1 MKYLSHTNVSHTK
14 NEIFGIIYS
23 LTVDYFLKN
32 LQTAKKGVVDC
43 SIIIKQ
49 FYIRNK
55 IHNLCK

>member
-1 MKYLSHTNVSHTK
+1 MFHTQK